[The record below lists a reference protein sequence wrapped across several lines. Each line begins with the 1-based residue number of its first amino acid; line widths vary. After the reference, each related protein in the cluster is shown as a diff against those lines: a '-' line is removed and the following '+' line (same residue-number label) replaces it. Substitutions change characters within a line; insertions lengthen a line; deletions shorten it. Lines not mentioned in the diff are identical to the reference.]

1 MNEFQLARDKSNTTN
16 FDQIQIEINKIKYD
30 LNFE

>member
-1 MNEFQLARDKSNTTN
+1 MNESQLTRDKSDTTN